1 MSKLI
6 RSPTNHLNEDSLV
19 IQEIEKP
26 KQDKN
31 LTAKEVL
38 QKTVVKKLKGKNLT
52 SILKDSVQESEMGQ
66 LQNIQTNDKP
76 DKLLSTSF
84 QGTKKKT
91 EKQVQK
97 NLDEVIQE
105 KMKTIKQKLENVKGK
120 TQFQNIAN
128 DLYRLSK

>member
-1 MSKLI
+1 M
-6 RSPTNHLNEDSLV
+6 
-19 IQEIEKP
+19 
-26 KQDKN
+26 
-31 LTAKEVL
+31 

-76 DKLLSTSF
+76 DKLLSSSF

-97 NLDEVIQE
+97 NLDEVVQE

-128 DLYRLSK
+128 D